1 MKIQTHKDFEHLTQ
15 TQKKAIKTANEYA
28 LKNGIDLSVNA
39 IKVNRMTV
47 KNDRIEWNE
56 KNDYGQ
62 IRVCYTRYTL
72 GA

>member
-1 MKIQTHKDFEHLTQ
+1 MKITSKTHLTQ
-15 TQKKAIKTANEYA
+15 TQKKAIKTAIEYA
-28 LKNGIDLSVNA
+28 LKNNIDLGITP

-62 IRVCYTRYTL
+62 IKVCFTCYKL